1 MVSSVISD
9 ISTGTRIQ
17 LWRLALML
25 TTEKLREKIE
35 LLKSEKVKLR
45 KEVDTL
51 RTEAEGK
58 AIALECEVAVLRE
71 EADSLKQMLKS
82 F

>member
-9 ISTGTRIQ
+9 ISTEKSKKP
-17 LWRLALML
+17 LRLKLML
-25 TTEKLREKIE
+25 STKELQEKIE
-35 LLKSEKVKLR
+35 MLEAEKVKLR
-45 KEVDTL
+45 KEVDSL
-51 RTEAEGK
+51 RNEAQGK

-71 EADSLKQMLKS
+71 EADSLQQMLKS

>member
-1 MVSSVISD
+1 
-9 ISTGTRIQ
+9 
-17 LWRLALML
+17 ML
-25 TTEKLREKIE
+25 TLNALKEKIE
-35 LLKSEKVKLR
+35 LLEEEKLKLR
-45 KEVDTL
+45 KEVDSL
-51 RTEAEGK
+51 RKEAEGK